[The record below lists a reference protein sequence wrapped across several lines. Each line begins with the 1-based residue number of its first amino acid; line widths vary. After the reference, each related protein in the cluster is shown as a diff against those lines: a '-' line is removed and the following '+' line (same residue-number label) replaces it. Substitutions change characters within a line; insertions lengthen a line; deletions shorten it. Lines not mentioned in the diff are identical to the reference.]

1 MRIYPVLDIKNG
13 VAVHAVRGDRK
24 RYAPLKSRL
33 TQSSDPLVVARAM
46 RAQLGL
52 NELYIADLDALQ
64 GHAPANLALA
74 STLEEDGFQLLLDA
88 GVADVQSAQQVR
100 KAGVDQVIVALETLP
115 DPKCLGEI
123 VRELGDDSVLFSLDL
138 KDGVP
143 LGDTSAWEGEQPA
156 QLAAEAYEIGVR
168 RMIVLDL
175 AQVGSGDGPAHLPL
189 LRELR
194 RELPE
199 TELITGG
206 GVRTGADLDTFKEV
220 GVSGVLVATALHSG
234 ALDFSG

>member
-143 LGDTSAWEGEQPA
+143 LGDTSARA
-156 QLAAEAYEIGVR
+156 SASSC
-168 RMIVLDL
+168 DS
-175 AQVGSGDGPAHLPL
+175 GSGSGAPPPGCSGRGLVLRLRRSAQRGDGESSCRWARRRWPL
-189 LRELR
+189 LTQL
-194 RELPE
+194 
-199 TELITGG
+199 
-206 GVRTGADLDTFKEV
+206 
-220 GVSGVLVATALHSG
+220 
-234 ALDFSG
+234 